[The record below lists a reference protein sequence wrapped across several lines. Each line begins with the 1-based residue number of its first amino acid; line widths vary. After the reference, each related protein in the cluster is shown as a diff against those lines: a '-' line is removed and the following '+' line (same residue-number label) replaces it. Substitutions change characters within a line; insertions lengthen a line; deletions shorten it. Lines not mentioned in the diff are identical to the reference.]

1 MRARTLRART
11 LRTRLIV
18 SSTLLLAVVCVVVG
32 VITTLAMRSYLITGL
47 DDRLDA
53 LADHSMAPRSCDLGP
68 RDTELPYLTAFGVPD
83 GTVGVARSG
92 GEVREAGM
100 VAGGGAVLE
109 PSARQQAVL
118 SSVHADGH
126 HYTLILPGL
135 GAYRVKTVHADT
147 HTGPVTVTTALP
159 FDYVDRTVSRL
170 VAVEA
175 VVTAGGLLL
184 AAIAAAV
191 IIGYNL
197 RPLNRVSAT
206 ATRVSCQPLDHGEVT
221 ALERVPAADAG
232 PGTEVGRVAAA
243 LNRLLGHVEGALE
256 ARYATE
262 TRMRRFLADAS
273 HELRTPLASIAGYA
287 QLLRRDTADGTS
299 DSPEDIGPR
308 TAFALRRIESGI
320 VRMSALVE
328 DLLLLAR
335 LDAGRPLDREDVGL
349 GSLVA
354 DAVHDAHAAAPGH
367 RWLIELPDD
376 PVHITGD
383 PDRLHQAV
391 SNLLANAR
399 VHTPPGTT
407 VTAAV
412 VRLDGQALIRVTD
425 DGPGIPAAL
434 LPRVFERFA
443 RGDASRSRAA
453 GSSGLGL
460 AIVTAVAG
468 AHHGRAD
475 VTSEPG
481 RTVFT
486 VAMPLGPVQA
496 QPPPSGKTP
505 ST

>member
-1 MRARTLRART
+1 
-11 LRTRLIV
+11 V
-18 SSTLLLAVVCVVVG
+18 SSTLLLAVVCVVVSL
-32 VITTLAMRSYLITGL
+32 ITTLAMRSYLITGL

-53 LADHSMAPRSCDLGP
+53 LADHSTAPRSCDLGP

-100 VAGGGAVLE
+100 VAGDGAVRE
-109 PSARQQAVL
+109 PSARQQAAL
-118 SSVHADGH
+118 SSVHADGR

-147 HTGPVTVTTALP
+147 FAGPVTVTTALP
-159 FDYVDRTVSRL
+159 FDSVDRTVSRL

-206 ATRVSCQPLDHGEVT
+206 ATRVSCQPLHHGEVT

-287 QLLRRDTADGTS
+287 QLVRRGAADGTADGT
-299 DSPEDIGPR
+299 DDGPEEIGPR

-335 LDAGRPLDREDVGL
+335 LDAGRPLEREDVGL

-460 AIVTAVAG
+460 AIVTAVAA

-486 VAMPLGPVQA
+486 VALPLGPVRD
-496 QPPPSGKTP
+496 QPLPSGKTP

>member
-1 MRARTLRART
+1 
-11 LRTRLIV
+11 V
-18 SSTLLLAVVCVVVG
+18 LLAVVCVVIG

-53 LADHSMAPRSCDLGP
+53 LADHSLAPRGCGSGP
-68 RDTELPYLTAFGVPD
+68 RDTTLPYLTAFGVPH
-83 GTVGVARSG
+83 GTMGVARSG
-92 GEVREAGM
+92 GAVRNAGM
-100 VAGGGAVLE
+100 VGRDGTVLE
-109 PSARQQAVL
+109 PTARQQALL
-118 SSVHADGH
+118 SSVHADGR

-147 HTGPVTVTTALP
+147 AAGPATVSTGLP
-159 FDYVDRTVSRL
+159 FDYVDRTVGRM

-175 VVTAGGLLL
+175 VVTTGGLLL
-184 AAIAAAV
+184 AAAAAALLV
-191 IIGYNL
+191 GYNL
-197 RPLNRVSAT
+197 RPLSRVSAT

-221 ALERVPAADAG
+221 ALERVSAADAG
-232 PGTEVGRVAAA
+232 PDTEVGRVAAA
-243 LNRLLGHVEGALE
+243 LNRLLGHVESALA

-287 QLLRRDTADGTS
+287 QLVRRGTQDGT
-299 DSPEDIGPR
+299 EDVGPQ

-335 LDAGRPLDREDVGL
+335 LDAGRPLEREEVGL
-349 GSLVA
+349 GPLLA
-354 DAVHDAHAAAPGH
+354 DAVHDAHAASPGH
-367 RWLIELPDD
+367 RWHIDLPED

-383 PDRLHQAV
+383 PGRLHQAV

-399 VHTPPGTT
+399 VHTPPGTS

-412 VRLDGQALIRVTD
+412 ARRDGHAVISVTD
-425 DGPGIPAAL
+425 DGPGVPPAL

-460 AIVTAVAG
+460 AIVTAVAV
-468 AHHGRAD
+468 AHHGRAE

-481 RTVFT
+481 HTVFT
-486 VAMPLGPVQA
+486 VTLPLEPVRDQ
-496 QPPPSGKTP
+496 PSGNAP